1 MLPMLSILWT
11 VLVGLVVGILA
22 KFLHPGREN
31 MGLFVTALLGIAGS
45 LAATFLGRLVGFYK
59 EGEAAGFLMALVGAI
74 VLLVIYGMVR
84 GKAKEA

>member
-1 MLPMLSILWT
+1 MLSILWT

-31 MGLFVTALLGIAGS
+31 MGLVVTALLGIAGS
-45 LAATFLGRLVGFYK
+45 LAATYLGRLVGFYK

-74 VLLVIYGMVR
+74 VLLVIYGMVK